1 MRRNCN
7 LELRLSPSSDYNAA
21 AAAQQ
26 LPTSDQSSPSTLL
39 TKSTISE
46 DIRQQQQLTIFYDGK
61 IVSCDVT
68 EIQARAIILL
78 ASQERTKKT
87 TRTVSSEPSSPL
99 LQKQL
104 YSPTALSMK
113 RSLQRFLQKRKNRV
127 EATSPYHR

>member
-21 AAAQQ
+21 AAQQ
-26 LPTSDQSSPSTLL
+26 LPTSDHSSPSTLL